1 MSEFW
6 KNALLLMEERRIRQV
21 DLAQALDR
29 SKTTICHW
37 INRDTLPQ
45 ADDAVRIAD
54 LLGVS
59 VRYLVTGTRQ
69 EGELSPLEKRLLEA
83 CRGLSDPMMNKVI
96 KEAVDLR
103 IMAAQERGEGSLGG
117 SGKITLLIEC
127 HELVS
132 RLFPHINGSIR
143 WHIVVCLSA
152 TSIPVSRCFI

>member
-6 KNALLLMEERRIRQV
+6 KNALSIMEERRLRQV
-21 DLAQALDR
+21 DLARALDR

-59 VRYLVTGTRQ
+59 VRYLVTGSRQ
-69 EGELSPLEKRLLEA
+69 EGELSPLEKRLLEV

-103 IMAAQERGEGSLGG
+103 IMAEQERGEGSLGG
-117 SGKITLLIEC
+117 SASGT
-127 HELVS
+127 
-132 RLFPHINGSIR
+132 G
-143 WHIVVCLSA
+143 
-152 TSIPVSRCFI
+152 